1 MKRILIATTIAIAL
15 LGGQAFAE
23 TDPARDIDEQWA
35 ANAEAQ
41 QMMHKHMAKMQAT
54 MEKIHGA
61 DDPAVRKQLMHEHMQ
76 EMRTMM
82 DMMGAK
88 SGMGMTG
95 GQMMG
100 GKMMGGHAQGEDM
113 KHDGAMPMCKD
124 DTAQC
129 RQMSSMAKHQDHM
142 AQKMAMM
149 QMMMQQMVEHQTA
162 KEGLGK

>member
-1 MKRILIATTIAIAL
+1 MKRILIATTLAIVL
-15 LGGQAFAE
+15 MGGQVFAE
-23 TDPARDIDEQWA
+23 TDPAQVIDEQWA

-41 QMMHKHMAKMQAT
+41 QTMHRNMAKMRAT
-54 MEKIHGA
+54 MEKIHSA

-88 SGMGMTG
+88 SGTGMTG

-100 GKMMGGHAQGEDM
+100 GHAQGEGM

-129 RQMSSMAKHQDHM
+129 RQMNSMAKRQEHM

-149 QMMMQQMVEHQTA
+149 QMMMQQMMEHGAAHEGKESHEHQ
-162 KEGLGK
+162 